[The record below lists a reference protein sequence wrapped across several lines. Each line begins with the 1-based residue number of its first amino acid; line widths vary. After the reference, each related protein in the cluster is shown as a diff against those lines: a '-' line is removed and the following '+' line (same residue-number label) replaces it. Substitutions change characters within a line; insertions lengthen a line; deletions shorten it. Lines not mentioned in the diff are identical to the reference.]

1 MLAVL
6 LILVTLQ
13 NLVAAQKSSPST
25 ISVPNGDRR
34 GTWGPMEV
42 CDKGTLVRGFQLKV
56 ERSQGSGDDTSV
68 NAIRLYCTSKTDTNI
83 KAMISSTEGH
93 WGDWTPVTWCP
104 KGYPISFSLIVENPQ
119 GDGDDTA
126 VNNVK
131 MLCSDGKPI
140 EACGNPGG
148 EYGVMSGRCSHGI
161 CGVQTKVEKPQG
173 EEDDTAL
180 NDVKFE
186 CCAA

>member
-1 MLAVL
+1 MFSLLVL
-6 LILVTLQ
+6 PLLLQATL
-13 NLVAAQKSSPST
+13 T
-25 ISVPNGDRR
+25 YGEWISVPNGAQW
-34 GTWGPMEV
+34 GEWGPIQR
-42 CDKGTLVRGFQLKV
+42 CPPGTVVKSFNLKV

-83 KAMISSTEGH
+83 KAMISSTEAR
-93 WGDWTPVTWCP
+93 WGEWTPVTWCP
-104 KGYPISFSLIVENPQ
+104 KGYPISFALKVEKPK
-119 GDGDDTA
+119 GKGDDTA

-140 EACGNPGG
+140 EACGNHWG
-148 EYGVMSGRCSHGI
+148 EYGTMSGRCTHGI
-161 CGVQTKVEKPQG
+161 CAVQTKVENPQVEG
-173 EEDDTAL
+173 DDTAL